1 MKKFFTLYSL
11 LIFSI
16 TFLFLSIIQVVPERA
31 MLLLE
36 RFVPHL
42 GWIEVFLFSGVAVFL
57 ADKLN
62 NPLTST
68 KWRKI
73 SWFSFSIFFFAQ
85 LLLGVIGIEECLM
98 TGKLHFPIPAMILGG
113 PLYRGE
119 LTFMV
124 FLFSATV
131 ILSGPTWCSQ
141 LCYFGALD
149 FVSSGKRSKKFTWK
163 YMKPFKYTNLIL
175 FVFATLILRLLGF
188 STIYAIVFASS
199 FGVIGLLI
207 ILIFSYKTK
216 KMIHCTYFCPIGT
229 LVSLI
234 KKINPFRVKIAPTCN
249 QCMKCTITCK
259 YGALE
264 KAHIQQLEP
273 GTTCTYCGDCLSS
286 CHADAIHYKLF
297 KLKPETARKIYVA
310 VTVIIF
316 SVFFAVARI

>member
-1 MKKFFTLYSL
+1 MKKYFTFYYL

-16 TFLFLSIIQVVPERA
+16 TFLLLTIIQVVPERA

-36 RFVPHL
+36 RFVPNF
-42 GWIEVFLFSGVAVFL
+42 GWIEVFLFSIVAVFL

-62 NPLTST
+62 DPLTST

-73 SWFSFSIFFFAQ
+73 SWISFSFFFFAQ
-85 LLLGVIGIEECLM
+85 LLLGIIGIDECLM

-113 PLYRGE
+113 PIYRGE

-149 FVSSGKRSKKFTWK
+149 LVSSGMRPKKFSWK
-163 YMKPFKYTNLIL
+163 YMKTFKFTILIL
-175 FVFATLILRLLGF
+175 FVFATLFFRLLGF

-199 FGVIGLLI
+199 FGITGLLI
-207 ILIFSYKTK
+207 ILFLSSKTK

-234 KKINPFRVKIAPTCN
+234 KKINPFRVKITPSCN

-264 KAHIQQLEP
+264 RSHIQQLEP
-273 GTTCTYCGDCLSS
+273 GATCTYCGDCLSS
-286 CHADAIHYKLF
+286 CHADAIHYQLF
-297 KLKPETARKIYVA
+297 HFKPKTARRIYVA